1 MLLVKKNV
9 VEDESRLGTVKEASE
24 AAAPGRAIPKLGEPT
39 NRCSAA
45 LALKGGMT
53 PSEPMS
59 SRRPPRPIRRR
70 PPGTVRRPE

>member
-24 AAAPGRAIPKLGEPT
+24 AAAPGKAIRKLGEPT

-45 LALKGGMT
+45 LALKEEC
-53 PSEPMS
+53 PWPL
-59 SRRPPRPIRRR
+59 RPLCSYASA
-70 PPGTVRRPE
+70 